1 MDAQSARTENPE
13 QLIDVFKAA
22 ALSVTKLYKS
32 SVAAETRARSEGYQE
47 CLDDLLGFLDRDG
60 HQLAGGLPKL
70 RRWIAER
77 REGGDVTLPTSESED
92 EVEKAET
99 TPSNNST
106 SANASAN
113 NTTHTATSSNQQSTR
128 AASIDP
134 APVEIVSIPNE
145 PPRFIVPSQESFT
158 FGSDHQYP
166 NIATLDLS
174 DGRSRAPMSHHSSRQ
189 SRNRSATRNALRVSN
204 QLGRGAGTKRRM
216 DFDDFFGDCFGGK
229 DTFGNG
235 PKRRHM

>member
-1 MDAQSARTENPE
+1 MDAQSARTDNPE
-13 QLIDVFKAA
+13 QLIEVFKAA

-106 SANASAN
+106 SASAN
-113 NTTHTATSSNQQSTR
+113 STTHTGISSNQAPTR

-134 APVEIVSIPNE
+134 APVEVVPIPNE
-145 PPRFIVPSQESFT
+145 PPRYIVPSQESFT
-158 FGSDHQYP
+158 FTSDHQYP

-174 DGRSRAPMSHHSSRQ
+174 DGRSRTAMSHHSSRQ

-216 DFDDFFGDCFGGK
+216 DFDDFFGGCFGGK

>member
-13 QLIDVFKAA
+13 QLIEVFKAA

-47 CLDDLLGFLDRDG
+47 CLDDLLGFLDREG
-60 HQLAGGLPKL
+60 HQLADGGLPKL

-99 TPSNNST
+99 THPNNSA
-106 SANASAN
+106 SASAN
-113 NTTHTATSSNQQSTR
+113 STTPTGTSSNQPPTR
-128 AASIDP
+128 AASVDP
-134 APVEIVSIPNE
+134 APVEIVPIPNE

-174 DGRSRAPMSHHSSRQ
+174 DGRARAPMSHHSSRQ
-189 SRNRSATRNALRVSN
+189 SRNRSATRNAFRVSN

-216 DFDDFFGDCFGGK
+216 DFDDFFGGCFGGK